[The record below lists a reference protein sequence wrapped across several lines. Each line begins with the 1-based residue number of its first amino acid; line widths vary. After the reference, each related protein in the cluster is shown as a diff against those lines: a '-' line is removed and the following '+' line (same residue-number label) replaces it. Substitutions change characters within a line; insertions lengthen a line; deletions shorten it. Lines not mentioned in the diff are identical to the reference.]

1 MFSFF
6 RHTKNKPE
14 PLPYQKQS
22 ATSQHEEDQSISS
35 ILKRVRQI
43 EIKTKGLS
51 NHIFSGEYHSAFKGR
66 GMSFS
71 EVREYSFG
79 DDVRSIDWNVT
90 ARFKS
95 PFVKVFE
102 EERELTLMLLVDISA
117 SSLFGTQK
125 QSKRELITELCA
137 VLSFSAITNN
147 DKVGVIFFS
156 DKIER
161 YIPPKKGR
169 SHILFII
176 RELLTMTPQPNAQT
190 DITQALKFLNSIMK
204 KKTISFL
211 LSDFICPEYKNAL
224 QIAAKR
230 HDLIGIQTYD
240 PGDMNLQNV
249 GLVLAE
255 DFETGQTQWIDTSSK
270 PVQQMYNQR
279 AQANLSQT
287 KNTFIKSGAQ
297 LIQVSTVDDYVKK
310 LQVFFKSRI

>member
-66 GMSFS
+66 GMNFS

-270 PVQQMYNQR
+270 AIQQMYNQR

-287 KNTFIKSGAQ
+287 KNTFIKSVAQ

>member
-1 MFSFF
+1 LFSFF